1 MEHPGVDI
9 NQIKRDFK
17 LEEVQDKLKELY
29 KRQTFAYQTNNIAML
44 SQLEMIIEV
53 YGRAQMEML
62 DEMFSP
68 ESGGPD
74 LDGKIDVS

>member
-53 YGRAQMEML
+53 
-62 DEMFSP
+62 
-68 ESGGPD
+68 
-74 LDGKIDVS
+74 